1 MAEDWELVER
11 LRRGDRDALRSI
23 YLKFKDDL
31 LTLACCMLADR
42 SDAEDCLH
50 DLCVTLAANATRLR
64 PDGNLKG
71 YLVTAMANRCRDRL
85 RKRKRVQQTT
95 AAGDHAVGDELPVSP
110 DPIAKIIEREETC
123 QLYYA
128 ITTLPAEQRIVI
140 TLRLHGDMTFEQI
153 AEQMGVSNNTVRSR
167 YRYGLD
173 KLRSF
178 LDVGVEP

>member
-11 LRRGDRDALRSI
+11 LRRGDREALRRI

-31 LTLACCMLADR
+31 VTMACCMLVDR

-50 DLCVTLAANATRLR
+50 DLFVTLAANATRLR
-64 PDGNLKG
+64 PGGNLKG

-85 RKRKRVQQTT
+85 RKRKRVQQT
-95 AAGDHAVGDELPVSP
+95 AGVGDRAVGDELAATP
-110 DPIAKIIEREETC
+110 DPIAKIIEREETS
-123 QLYYA
+123 QLYHA
-128 ITTLPAEQRIVI
+128 ITKLPPEQRFVI
-140 TLRLHGDMTFEQI
+140 TLRLHGELTFEQI